1 MTSRERNAWD
11 YVQPVPIVSLGIAGV
26 ESIVRMNDDGDLR
39 IAVDVRDFLN
49 ARERDDRLRRG
60 DARTQSPAKRGR
72 LSEPR
77 ACFDASRAASL
88 ARSMFIGYRLPFLR
102 TRAPTPVRSRLA
114 HVPCRS
120 CRFQRE
126 VATSRPCGRNVHG
139 RLMFRGEVCK
149 EIFREHAD
157 GDTPSATLSSGEQS
171 PQRDDRNETTAG
183 QASAKHFLHL

>member
-1 MTSRERNAWD
+1 MTTRERNARD

-39 IAVDVRDFLN
+39 IAVDARAFLN

-60 DARTQSPAKRGR
+60 DARTQAPARRGR
-72 LSEPR
+72 LSEPG

-102 TRAPTPVRSRLA
+102 TRAPTRVRSRLA

-120 CRFQRE
+120 CRFQPE
-126 VATSRPCGRNVHG
+126 V
-139 RLMFRGEVCK
+139 
-149 EIFREHAD
+149 
-157 GDTPSATLSSGEQS
+157 
-171 PQRDDRNETTAG
+171 
-183 QASAKHFLHL
+183 